1 MKARRDERA
10 HSFSPV
16 TSAIMSPHPSDARAK
31 HCSRAHAHDASLQ

>member
-16 TSAIMSPHPSDARAK
+16 TSAIMSPHRPTRAPGTAVVRRSTTLPY
-31 HCSRAHAHDASLQ
+31 C